1 MHTIS
6 HLKERARCTALV
18 TLILSMSFV
27 LIPISGHAQ
36 AAGAAASAG
45 KGAVEMWI
53 LKTMEKWKGVQEK
66 QWYKGI
72 TNFMEELSTLEQSLE
87 TAKQTAGY
95 VGKAY
100 NTAKAVS
107 TGYESLEGIYYAG
120 RQLYGSSVYAYN
132 YTKDALTSG
141 RIRARDAAQMWK
153 MLDNINREAFSVTK
167 GLTDIFFP
175 EDDDNPITFEMK
187 MEALKRAQGR
197 LSILSHKLKKET
209 QKLED
214 NMDAEASQEA
224 FEAFIRTA
232 YGPNGKL
239 AQKGNVYAP
248 KMPTLETMGNAI
260 ANAAPKNHEEAKNQ
274 IKDDASEA
282 NHDDKEL
289 TELTSTITG
298 WGLPILNIVCMII
311 GFIGIF
317 LMLPAFMR
325 QGRDQ
330 QQAKDSLFK
339 IMESTIL
346 IIVIMQIVGRIFL
359 GIIG

>member
-6 HLKERARCTALV
+6 HLKEKARRTALV

-27 LIPISGHAQ
+27 LIPISGYAQ
-36 AAGAAASAG
+36 VDAAASAG
-45 KGAVEMWI
+45 KGAIEMWI
-53 LKTMEKWKGVQEK
+53 LKTMKSWQGIQEK
-66 QWYKGI
+66 QWYQDVSK
-72 TNFMEELSTLEQSLE
+72 FMEQLSTLEQSLE

-100 NTAKAVS
+100 NTAKAIS
-107 TGYESLEGIYYAG
+107 TGYESLEGIYSAG

-141 RIRARDAAQMWK
+141 RIRARDAAEMWRV
-153 MLDNINREAFSVTK
+153 LDRINREAFSVTK

-175 EDDDNPITFEMK
+175 EDDDSPITFEMK
-187 MEALKRAQGR
+187 MDALKKAQAR

-209 QKLED
+209 QKIED
-214 NMDAEASQEA
+214 NIDAEASQKA

-239 AQKGNVYAP
+239 TQKGNVYAP
-248 KMPTLETMGNAI
+248 KMPTLETMENAI

-274 IKDDASEA
+274 IQDDASEA

-317 LMLPAFMR
+317 MMLPAFMR
-325 QGRDQ
+325 QGRDL

-346 IIVIMQIVGRIFL
+346 IIVFMQIVGRIFL
-359 GIIG
+359 GVIG

>member
-6 HLKERARCTALV
+6 HLKEKARHTALV

-27 LIPISGHAQ
+27 LVPISGHAQ
-36 AAGAAASAG
+36 AGAAAGAG
-45 KGAVEMWI
+45 KGAVELWI
-53 LKTMEKWKGVQEK
+53 LKTMKSWQGIQEK
-66 QWYKGI
+66 QWYKDV
-72 TNFMEELSTLEQSLE
+72 TNFLNQLNTLENTL
-87 TAKQTAGY
+87 QTAQQTASY

-100 NTAKAVS
+100 NTAKAIS
-107 TGYESLEGIYYAG
+107 TGYESLEEIYSAG

-141 RIRARDAAQMWK
+141 RIRARDAAQMWR
-153 MLDNINREAFSVTK
+153 MLDQINREAFSVTK
-167 GLTDIFFP
+167 GLMDIFIP
-175 EDDDNPITFEMK
+175 EDDDSPITFEMK
-187 MEALKRAQGR
+187 MEALKRAQAR

-260 ANAAPKNHEEAKNQ
+260 ANTAPKNHEEAKDQ
-274 IKDDASEA
+274 IQDDASEA

-298 WGLPILNIVCMII
+298 WGVPILNIVCMII

-325 QGRDQ
+325 QGRDL
-330 QQAKDSLFK
+330 QQAKDSVFK

-346 IIVIMQIVGRIFL
+346 IIVFMQIVGRIFFSIV
-359 GIIG
+359 G

>member
-6 HLKERARCTALV
+6 HLKEKARCTALV

-27 LIPISGHAQ
+27 LIPISGYAQ
-36 AAGAAASAG
+36 AGAAASGG
-45 KGAVEMWI
+45 KGAVELWI
-53 LKTMEKWKGVQEK
+53 LKTMKSWQGIQEK
-66 QWYKGI
+66 QWYKDV
-72 TNFMEELSTLEQSLE
+72 TNFLNQLNTLENTLQ

-100 NTAKAVS
+100 NTAKAIS

-141 RIRARDAAQMWK
+141 RIRARDAAEMWR
-153 MLDNINREAFSVTK
+153 MLDQINREAFSVTK

-175 EDDDNPITFEMK
+175 EDDDSPITFEMK
-187 MEALKRAQGR
+187 MEALKRAQAR
-197 LSILSHKLKKET
+197 LSILYHKLKKET

-260 ANAAPKNHEEAKNQ
+260 ANTAPKNHEEAKDQ
-274 IKDDASEA
+274 IQDDASEA

-298 WGLPILNIVCMII
+298 WGVPILNIVCMII

-325 QGRDQ
+325 QGRDL

-346 IIVIMQIVGRIFL
+346 IIVFMQIVGRIFL
-359 GIIG
+359 GIVG

>member
-1 MHTIS
+1 MKQFEIIS
-6 HLKERARCTALV
+6 RRLAAVITTLV
-18 TLILSMSFV
+18 LASTLSIQNASAQGGGDAVNPLILK
-27 LIPISGHAQ
+27 L
-36 AAGAAASAG
+36 
-45 KGAVEMWI
+45 
-53 LKTMEKWKGVQEK
+53 LTKWESLQQK
-66 QWYKGI
+66 QWYQDVNK
-72 TNFMEELSTLEQSLE
+72 FMEQLSTLEQSLE
-87 TAKQTAGY
+87 TAQQTTSY

-100 NTAKAVS
+100 NTAKAIS

-141 RIRARDAAQMWK
+141 RIHARDAAQMWK
-153 MLDNINREAFSVTK
+153 LLDRINREAFSVTK
-167 GLTDIFFP
+167 GVTDIFFP
-175 EDDDNPITFEMK
+175 EDDDSPITFEMK
-187 MEALKRAQGR
+187 MDALKRAQAR
-197 LSILSHKLKKET
+197 LSILSHKLNKET

-214 NMDAEASQEA
+214 NMDAEASKEA
-224 FEAFIRTA
+224 LETFIRTA
-232 YGPNGKL
+232 FGPNGKFT
-239 AQKGNVYAP
+239 QKGNVYAP

-260 ANAAPKNHEEAKNQ
+260 ANVTPKNYKEAKDQ
-274 IKDDASEA
+274 IQDDTSEA

>member
-6 HLKERARCTALV
+6 HLKEKTRRTALV

-27 LIPISGHAQ
+27 LIPISGYAQ
-36 AAGAAASAG
+36 VDAAASAG
-45 KGAVEMWI
+45 KGAVELWI
-53 LKTMEKWKGVQEK
+53 LKTMKSWQGIQEK
-66 QWYKGI
+66 QWYQDVSK
-72 TNFMEELSTLEQSLE
+72 FMEQLSTLEQSLE

-100 NTAKAVS
+100 NTAKAIS

-153 MLDNINREAFSVTK
+153 LLDRINREAFSVTK
-167 GLTDIFFP
+167 GLTDVFFP
-175 EDDDNPITFEMK
+175 EDDDSPITFEMK
-187 MEALKRAQGR
+187 MDALKRAQAR

-214 NMDAEASQEA
+214 NMDAEASKEA
-224 FEAFIRTA
+224 FDAFLRTA

-239 AQKGNVYAP
+239 TQKGNVYAP
-248 KMPTLETMGNAI
+248 KMPTLETMENAI

-274 IKDDASEA
+274 IQDDASEA

-298 WGLPILNIVCMII
+298 WGIPILNIVCMII

-325 QGRDQ
+325 QGRDL

-346 IIVIMQIVGRIFL
+346 IIVFMQIVGRIFL
-359 GIIG
+359 GVIG